1 MVIPNI
7 RRSELTTSNLVTHV
21 VAAHSAPPEVYRLP
35 KSGQRD
41 PYHGL
46 SRSWY
51 YAAEKAGD
59 LRLIRLRKRGNTRG
73 VTLVP
78 FAAVAELVRRAYEE
92 IDGPVV
98 PLPERQQGSGEFAKS
113 PSGTAARRE
122 ALGALESGDQ
132 PEPVGTPVT
141 PGAAGPETNAP
152 SDASR

>member
-7 RRSELTTSNLVTHV
+7 RRSELTTSIIASPV
-21 VAAHSAPPEVYRLP
+21 VAAHFAPPEVYRLP

-59 LRLIRLRKRGNTRG
+59 LRLIRLRKRGNVRG

-92 IDGPVV
+92 MGGPVV
-98 PLPERQQGSGEFAKS
+98 ALPARQEGSGEIDAS
-113 PSGTAARRE
+113 AQ
-122 ALGALESGDQ
+122 D
-132 PEPVGTPVT
+132 
-141 PGAAGPETNAP
+141 TNAP
-152 SDASR
+152 SDAPR